1 MGQPY
6 DGTDLSTDPL
16 SIREICR
23 FPRASLRFS
32 ALSFANSCAASRH
45 LFENNQQQGIIDFDK
60 NLSDELQL
68 VRAREMFVGKRLMAS
83 VTVSAILLEEVQSH
97 SRVRMLFLKSR
108 FHYQIIQIF

>member
-32 ALSFANSCAASRH
+32 ALSLRR
-45 LFENNQQQGIIDFDK
+45 
-60 NLSDELQL
+60 QL
-68 VRAREMFVGKRLMAS
+68 RR
-83 VTVSAILLEEVQSH
+83 VSAFV
-97 SRVRMLFLKSR
+97 
-108 FHYQIIQIF
+108 